1 MLAVTVGVVVYGNV
15 ATVVLGES
23 GDLARLAANLVFAS
37 IAVGVAL
44 RLGVGVRAL
53 GVDPRRPLRGSGL
66 GVVVGLAVG
75 IAFAA
80 LALIV
85 GAATGEPIDE
95 GVAAWSALEL
105 VVFVVFVFPLKT
117 ALPEELLFR
126 GVLLALWARALSP
139 LQALLVSSAAFG
151 LWHLTVTWETAGAV
165 EPGGFIVLR
174 AGTYAVLLG
183 GLAVAGALFGLLR
196 EASGGLAGPAIAHWL
211 AVAPVRVAK
220 WFSG

>member
-37 IAVGVAL
+37 IAVGVAV

-66 GVVVGLAVG
+66 GVVGGLAVG
-75 IAFAA
+75 IAFA
-80 LALIV
+80 
-85 GAATGEPIDE
+85 
-95 GVAAWSALEL
+95 ALEL

-126 GVLLALWARALSP
+126 GVLLALWGRAPSP

-174 AGTYAVLLG
+174 AGIYAVLLG

-211 AVAPVRVAK
+211 AVAPVRVAM